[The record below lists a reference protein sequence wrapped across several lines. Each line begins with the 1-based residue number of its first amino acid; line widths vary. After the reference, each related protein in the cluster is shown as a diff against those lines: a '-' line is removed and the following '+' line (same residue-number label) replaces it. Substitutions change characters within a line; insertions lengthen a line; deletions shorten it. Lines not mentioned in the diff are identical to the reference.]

1 MKNICYLLNRV
12 LLFVFLSE
20 VVTDLRVR
28 DSFEGES
35 EAHISCDRFDLI
47 EGDSFDFLFVV
58 LWYIFLAKFD
68 TGLFFDFD
76 SFLILDS

>member
-35 EAHISCDRFDLI
+35 VAHISCDGFDLI
-47 EGDSFDFLFVV
+47 EGDSFDYFFVV
-58 LWYIFLAKFD
+58 LRYIFLA
-68 TGLFFDFD
+68 
-76 SFLILDS
+76 